1 MPRILWG
8 FLPFYIISLLCPVPK
23 GQESNSNKASTHRG
37 TPDSPCYDAKQR
49 PKYCIPDFINV
60 ALGQEVITSSTC
72 GRTPQKLC
80 YFLDSTNVTSRRC
93 QLCDQ
98 KKSDTSYPPLYMTD
112 TDAQTCWRSESGL
125 TFPQNVTL
133 TLPLG
138 RRFELVYVSLRFCS
152 PRPDSMA
159 IYKSMDHG
167 KTWIPFQFYST
178 HCRRVYDQA
187 TTSAITKPMQ
197 HEATCTDFQTGV
209 KPLTKGLVAFMPLA
223 GRPSAR
229 RFEYSPVLQDWVTA
243 TDIRIVFNRLH
254 HGKKLGI
261 RRKTAFY
268 GVSEL
273 QVGGRCKCNGHASRC
288 TASKDGLLCDCQH
301 NTIGPECD
309 ACKPFY
315 YDRPWQRATP
325 SNAHECVACEC
336 NQHSHRCRFNMELY
350 KLSGR
355 KSGGICLNCRHNTAG
370 RHCHYCKQGYKR
382 DLNKAIAS
390 RKACKP
396 CQCHPIGAVNGMC
409 NQTTGQCPCKTG
421 VTGLTC
427 NRCTQGYQ
435 QSRSPHMPCVRIQEE
450 MTTTAA
456 YPVEWKAGSVSEC
469 QSYCKPS
476 HSRVHMNLRKY
487 CKKDYVL
494 RAQLLSMEK
503 SGEWWQFTA
512 NVLTVY
518 RQRRVPIRRGDQ
530 PIWVPDQDLACDC
543 LRVQVGK
550 SYLIIGNDEESPDPA
565 RVVLD
570 KNSLSLPWRDVW
582 AHKLRRFQQQ
592 DRRGKCKTG

>member
-8 FLPFYIISLLCPVPK
+8 FIPFYIISLLCPVPR
-23 GQESNSNKASTHRG
+23 GQENNSNKASTHGG
-37 TPDSPCYDAKQR
+37 TPDGPCYDAKQR

-60 ALGQEVITSSTC
+60 ALGQEVITSNTC

-98 KKSDTSYPPLYMTD
+98 KRPENSYPPSYMTD
-112 TDAQTCWRSESGL
+112 TDAQTCWKSESGI

-138 RRFELVYVSLRFCS
+138 RRFELVYASLRFCS

-159 IYKSMDHG
+159 IYKSMDYG

-187 TTSAITKPMQ
+187 TTSAISKPMQ

-243 TDIRIVFNRLH
+243 TDIRVVFNRLH
-254 HGKKLGI
+254 HGKKMGI

-268 GVSEL
+268 GVSEI

-288 TASKDGLLCDCQH
+288 TAGKEGLMCECQH

-336 NQHSHRCRFNMELY
+336 NLHSHRCRFNMELY

-355 KSGGICLNCRHNTAG
+355 KSGGVCLNCRHNTAG

-382 DLNKAIAS
+382 DLSKPITS
-390 RKACKP
+390 RKACK
-396 CQCHPIGAVNGMC
+396 
-409 NQTTGQCPCKTG
+409 
-421 VTGLTC
+421 
-427 NRCTQGYQ
+427 
-435 QSRSPHMPCVRIQEE
+435 RIQEE
-450 MTTTAA
+450 MTTTAS
-456 YPVEWKAGSVSEC
+456 YPQEWKAGTNGTEC

-512 NVLTVY
+512 TVLTVY

-530 PIWVPDQDLACDC
+530 PLWVPDHDLACDC

-565 RVVLD
+565 RLILD
-570 KNSLSLPWRDVW
+570 KNSLALPWRDVW
-582 AHKLRRFQQQ
+582 GHKLRRFQQQ
-592 DRRGKCKTG
+592 ERRGKCRVG